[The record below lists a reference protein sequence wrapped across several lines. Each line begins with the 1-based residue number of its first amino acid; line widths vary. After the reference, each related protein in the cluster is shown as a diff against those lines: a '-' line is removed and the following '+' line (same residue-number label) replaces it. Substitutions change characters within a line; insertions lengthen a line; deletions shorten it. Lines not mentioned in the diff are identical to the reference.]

1 MPKVPLDRLLDPIG
15 GSGPAVVRL
24 GMEKPAQVSVRDLR
38 ISYDL
43 GVLTNDML
51 AQNPFDQFGVWFDQ
65 AAESQILE
73 ANAMVVSTVGL
84 DWQGNP
90 RPASRTVL
98 LKDFSE
104 FGFSFYTNLESAK
117 SLDISANPNVALLFP
132 WYELHRQVII
142 TGRAQLVPRDE
153 VQEYFQSRPRQS
165 QLGAWA
171 SQQSSRL
178 ESREELDAQYAA
190 CELRFAEHEVLP
202 VPDFWG
208 GWQVV
213 PTRIEFW
220 QGRESRLHDRFVYE
234 LQDDS
239 TWYPTR
245 LSP

>member
-1 MPKVPLDRLLDPIG
+1 
-15 GSGPAVVRL
+15 
-24 GMEKPAQVSVRDLR
+24 MEKPAQVSVRDLR

-43 GVLTNDML
+43 GVLTHEML
-51 AQNPFDQFGVWFDQ
+51 AQNPFDQFRMWFDQ
-65 AAESQILE
+65 AADSQILE

-84 DWQGNP
+84 DSLGNA

-104 FGFSFYTNLESAK
+104 LGFTFYTNLESAK
-117 SLDISANPNVALLFP
+117 SLDIAANPNVTLLFP

-142 TGRAQLVPRDE
+142 SGRAKLVSRDLVE
-153 VQEYFQSRPRQS
+153 EYFHSRPRQS

-171 SQQSSRL
+171 SEQSARL
-178 ESREELDAQYAA
+178 ENREVLDAQYAE
-190 CELRFAEHEVLP
+190 CELRFAEREVIP

-208 GWQVV
+208 GWEVV

-220 QGRESRLHDRFVYE
+220 QGRESRLHDRFVFE
-234 LQDDS
+234 LHDDL
-239 TWYPTR
+239 TWFPTR

>member
-1 MPKVPLDRLLDPIG
+1 
-15 GSGPAVVRL
+15 
-24 GMEKPAQVSVRDLR
+24 MEKPAQVSVRDLR

-43 GVLTNDML
+43 GVLTHEML
-51 AQNPFDQFGVWFDQ
+51 AQNPFDQFRMWFDQ
-65 AAESQILE
+65 AADSQILE

-84 DWQGNP
+84 DSLGNA

-104 FGFSFYTNLESAK
+104 LGFTFYTNLESAK
-117 SLDISANPNVALLFP
+117 SLDIAANPNVTLLFP

-142 TGRAQLVPRDE
+142 SGRAKLVSRDLVE
-153 VQEYFQSRPRQS
+153 EYFHSRPRQS

-171 SQQSSRL
+171 SEQSARL
-178 ESREELDAQYAA
+178 ENREVLDAQYAE
-190 CELRFAEHEVLP
+190 CEIRFAEREVIP

-208 GWQVV
+208 GWEVV

-234 LQDDS
+234 LHDDL
-239 TWYPTR
+239 TWFPTR